1 MLHNFRFRIALAILA
16 GLYLAGC
23 TGIGPGTITS
33 DRFDYLN
40 AISNS
45 WKKQMLLNLV
55 KIRYVDNPVFLEV
68 SSIISQYEVTSE
80 INLSATWADI
90 NSQILG
96 GSGKYSDRPTI
107 TYSPLVGEKFSRS
120 LMTPIPIRAL
130 LSLIQAGYPVDFLFR
145 IGVQTINGLDNRF
158 GGEMMVRSA
167 DPNFYR
173 LIEALRRIQ
182 KSGGLGM
189 RAKTIGEKAVT
200 VMFFRIKYNDEIAMV
215 INTVRQILG
224 LNPDAREFRVV
235 YGAIA
240 ADDREI
246 AMLTRSILQIMVELA
261 SYMDVPAKDVNEGRV
276 YAYSD
281 ENESGALPLIR
292 IRSDASRPEEAFV
305 AVQYRDNWFWIDDT
319 DFASKR
325 MFSFLML
332 LFSLTETGGRAGAP
346 IVTVPTN

>member
-1 MLHNFRFRIALAILA
+1 
-16 GLYLAGC
+16 
-23 TGIGPGTITS
+23 
-33 DRFDYLN
+33 
-40 AISNS
+40 
-45 WKKQMLLNLV
+45 
-55 KIRYVDNPVFLEV
+55 
-68 SSIISQYEVTSE
+68 
-80 INLSATWADI
+80 
-90 NSQILG
+90 
-96 GSGKYSDRPTI
+96 
-107 TYSPLVGEKFSRS
+107 
-120 LMTPIPIRAL
+120 
-130 LSLIQAGYPVDFLFR
+130 
-145 IGVQTINGLDNRF
+145 
-158 GGEMMVRSA
+158 
-167 DPNFYR
+167 
-173 LIEALRRIQ
+173 
-182 KSGGLGM
+182 M

-200 VMFFRIKYNDEIAMV
+200 VMFFRIKYNDEIAMD

-240 ADDREI
+240 ADDLEI
-246 AMLTRSILQIMVELA
+246 AVLTRSILQIMVELA

-305 AVQYRDNWFWIDDT
+305 TVQYRDNWFWIDDT